1 MELTVTGRHVQVSER
16 FRRLCAEKLTKVE
29 QYAPRTQ
36 RIDVVVSEETSRGA
50 PKGSQRVEITCLA
63 KGPVIRAEAYAEDK
77 YTGLDL
83 ALAKLSER
91 LRRASD
97 RRKVSRRR
105 GNGDVTQATAGLPV
119 INLSAPPTEAQ
130 APDQAADVQ
139 DAQDAQD
146 ATVDVDPAE
155 QVDQQL
161 GATGDSPVQV
171 REKTHRSSP
180 MTLDQALYSMELVGH
195 DFFLYHDADTDR
207 PSVVYRRRGWDY
219 GVIHLDVVLAGGDRA
234 VDEETAAGDAAPTG
248 EAQAKAG

>member
-119 INLSAPPTEAQ
+119 VDLSAPAVDAVTPQEQ
-130 APDQAADVQ
+130 SVDAADG
-139 DAQDAQD
+139 
-146 ATVDVDPAE
+146 VDVDPADN
-155 QVDQQL
+155 VDQRL
-161 GATGDSPVQV
+161 GTTGDSPVQV
-171 REKTHRSSP
+171 REKTHTSSP

-219 GVIHLDVVLAGGDRA
+219 GVIHLDVVAAD
-234 VDEETAAGDAAPTG
+234 VPVSDQTAAGDVVAVG
-248 EAQAKAG
+248 EPEAKAG

>member
-105 GNGDVTQATAGLPV
+105 GGELPPPPPAPVDIEAAQAA
-119 INLSAPPTEAQ
+119 ADTEA
-130 APDQAADVQ
+130 DAASG
-139 DAQDAQD
+139 
-146 ATVDVDPAE
+146 VDE
-155 QVDQQL
+155 RL
-161 GATGDSPVQV
+161 GSTGDCPVQV
-171 REKTHRSSP
+171 REKTHRSAP

-219 GVIHLDVVLAGGDRA
+219 GVLHLDVVPAS
-234 VDEETAAGDAAPTG
+234 EAATEAAPQS
-248 EAQAKAG
+248 EAQAG

>member
-105 GNGDVTQATAGLPV
+105 GSGEPQPAPVDVVDLPV
-119 INLSAPPTEAQ
+119 ETPPAPVVE
-130 APDQAADVQ
+130 Q
-139 DAQDAQD
+139 DSGAE
-146 ATVDVDPAE
+146 VDPADH
-155 QVDQQL
+155 VDERL
-161 GATGDSPVQV
+161 GSTGDCPVQV
-171 REKTHRSSP
+171 REKTHRSAP

-219 GVIHLDVVLAGGDRA
+219 GVLHLDVVPAAELEVNGAQAG
-234 VDEETAAGDAAPTG
+234 AGVPAD
-248 EAQAKAG
+248 AKAG